1 VFHKPSLEHIQW
13 CYNAK
18 RVESNQASGWRSD
31 GFACGAGFWQVWP
44 LQNVPQSGLKPRIMG
59 PTSPWAHRFPCLH
72 RGAPCIIPSL
82 CLTWLH
88 DHLWW
93 TERKRN
99 IYLSIYPSILFIHP
113 SSHPSIHLS
122 IYSSVYLSIHLSI
135 YLSIHL
141 SISPSVCLSIYLSI
155 YLSICVQEV
164 VAQIFA
170 SYSGGPWRC
179 QAGCLRLPSPPP
191 WQGVRWRFC
200 VWGPLKCRV
209 SSSCGTRCLAC
220 CFLSR
225 NDTSAYLGCGNR
237 SMLLGKG
244 NRLAADVHDY
254 DRWNPKGWDLY
265 IQMESVDSYV
275 DKTF

>member
-1 VFHKPSLEHIQW
+1 
-13 CYNAK
+13 
-18 RVESNQASGWRSD
+18 
-31 GFACGAGFWQVWP
+31 

-122 IYSSVYLSIHLSI
+122 IYPSVYLSIHLSI

-141 SISPSVCLSIYLSI
+141 SISPSVCLSIYPSI
-155 YLSICVQEV
+155 YLSAYKKSLHKSSPLT
-164 VAQIFA
+164 VAVLDDARQDVFDFQA
-170 SYSGGPWRC
+170 HRLGKECDDGSASGGLWSVEFLVA
-179 QAGCLRLPSPPP
+179 AGRD
-191 WQGVRWRFC
+191 
-200 VWGPLKCRV
+200 VWLVASFHGMTHLH
-209 SSSCGTRCLAC
+209 T
-220 CFLSR
+220 
-225 NDTSAYLGCGNR
+225 
-237 SMLLGKG
+237 
-244 NRLAADVHDY
+244 
-254 DRWNPKGWDLY
+254 
-265 IQMESVDSYV
+265 
-275 DKTF
+275 